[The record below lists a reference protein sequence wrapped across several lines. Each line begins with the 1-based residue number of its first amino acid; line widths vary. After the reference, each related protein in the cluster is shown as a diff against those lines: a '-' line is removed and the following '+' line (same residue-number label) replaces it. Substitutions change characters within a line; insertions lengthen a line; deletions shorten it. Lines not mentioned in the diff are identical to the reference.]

1 MAKEMDEK
9 EKTRR
14 MLKEEVY
21 TKYTDV
27 VSSLMKKDYYKGGQA
42 TLTTFLA
49 LQMCA
54 EAAKNNLIKMG
65 NESSDLE
72 KTRVVIIKEI
82 WKLMGAWDNGNLKAL
97 VKEERE
103 KQAAKA
109 AEK

>member
-1 MAKEMDEK
+1 MEKQVSEK

-21 TKYTDV
+21 DKYTDIAG
-27 VSSLMKKDYYKGGQA
+27 SLMDKDYYKGGQA

-65 NESSDLE
+65 TKSAELE
-72 KTRVVIIKEI
+72 KTRAVIIKEI
-82 WKLMGAWDNGNLKAL
+82 WDLMGAWDNGKLKAL
-97 VKEERE
+97 IEEERE
-103 KQAAKA
+103 KQASEAAK
-109 AEK
+109 K